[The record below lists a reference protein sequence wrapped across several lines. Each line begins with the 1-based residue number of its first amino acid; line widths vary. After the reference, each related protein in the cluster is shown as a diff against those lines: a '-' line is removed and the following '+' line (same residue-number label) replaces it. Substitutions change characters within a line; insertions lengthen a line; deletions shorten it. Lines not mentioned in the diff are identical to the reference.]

1 MNNTSVVFEQLLN
14 KYPFIT
20 ILSYGDS
27 EFIGIIQNQDSFVT
41 SLYNFGDIK
50 NVEERKLFLK
60 LGDSWYWESNRKIP
74 INIFLG
80 KEWDIFRRYIKVF
93 NTKDTIIMHGPIIS
107 LAELAK
113 TKSKRR
119 SIILMKR
126 PT

>member
-1 MNNTSVVFEQLLN
+1 VNNTLNVFEQLTS

-27 EFIGIIQNQDSFVT
+27 EFIGIIQNQDQFVT

-50 NVEERKLFLK
+50 NANERKTFLT
-60 LGDSWYWESNRKIP
+60 LGESWYWESNRKIP

-80 KEWDIFRRYIKVF
+80 KEWEIFRPYLKVF
-93 NTKDTIIMHGPIIS
+93 NTKDTIIMHGPVIS

-119 SIILMKR
+119 SIILVKR
-126 PT
+126 VV

>member
-60 LGDSWYWESNRKIP
+60 LGEYVVLE
-74 INIFLG
+74 LG
-80 KEWDIFRRYIKVF
+80 KEPLQLHLCKVW
-93 NTKDTIIMHGPIIS
+93 
-107 LAELAK
+107 L
-113 TKSKRR
+113 
-119 SIILMKR
+119 
-126 PT
+126 